1 MIITSIYIRSES
13 TATLVSTKLETWKET
28 KFSNDSKL
36 MRNKIMSVGFLWLNF
51 IKNTMTNK
59 SKQTVD
65 ETRRI
70 WWTVLYDVCCFIN
83 VSVLKLRHVESLQ
96 RSRPIMQI
104 MQSYK
109 KELKRMIC
117 VIDLECHVDVLRNV
131 WKLAN
136 ANLRQNHRIISNLRV

>member
-1 MIITSIYIRSES
+1 MTITSINIRSES

-36 MRNKIMSVGFLWLNF
+36 MRNKTMSVGFLWLNF
-51 IKNTMTNK
+51 VKNTMTNK

-65 ETRRI
+65 ETRWI

-83 VSVLKLRHVESLQ
+83 VSLLKLTHVESLQ
-96 RSRPIMQI
+96 RFRSIMQC
-104 MQSYK
+104 YK
-109 KELKRMIC
+109 KKLKRMTC
-117 VIDLECHVDVLRNV
+117 VIDLECHDNVLRNV

-136 ANLRQNHRIISNLRV
+136 AKFKTKS